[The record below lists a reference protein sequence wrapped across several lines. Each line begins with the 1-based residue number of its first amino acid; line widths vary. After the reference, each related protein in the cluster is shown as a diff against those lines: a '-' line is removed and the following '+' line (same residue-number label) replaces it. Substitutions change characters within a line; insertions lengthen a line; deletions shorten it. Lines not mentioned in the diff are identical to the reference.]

1 VADLAKSS
9 ANRTVLSRV
18 LYIRPPSSEC
28 YAPAPWTP
36 PLFLVFFFI
45 FFCVSMSQWQTLTS
59 LQTQPLYLSLHNGSQ
74 ETLEA
79 DDLISP
85 ELPPQSPVFDFDEF
99 LNESSAS
106 KLSPSHQMSDP
117 ASATTQLAVQRD
129 NGSLGPWPTW
139 DPTTTVFHEEALNAL
154 QPSPSSFPHSASAI
168 NLSSSTMAPATSFT
182 HYPSFSSQQSMSFK
196 LQDAQVA
203 SPQSILSTVYEAR
216 AQFPPS
222 QSAPYQPPS
231 ASFSDY
237 ELGITGSVIG
247 MENNNDLFQLGKM
260 DDQQIQ
266 LNYHEIGRLPYGDS
280 GYAGAHQSMYAPQS
294 IHQSAS
300 ADGRA
305 SQRRVLVP
313 RRDSSVPPY
322 ATDYRSPQ
330 SKAVFVASAPTPSIL
345 SDISSLSPGSPR
357 SVQAVSVPGS
367 SPSITSVSPR
377 YITPTSPTAQFSASP
392 AQFSASPHQFVGAS
406 PAAFVDASPITFVNQ
421 TAQYSTSARS
431 DEPTFS
437 SAPVSASGHKA
448 FNPSKRRRPATSDA
462 EDDSDEKRNEGK
474 SDVYRLSLPHPE
486 RTTSAF
492 RGPIWSRLG
501 KNVGI
506 LGSWTKVADN
516 LI

>member
-1 VADLAKSS
+1 
-9 ANRTVLSRV
+9 
-18 LYIRPPSSEC
+18 
-28 YAPAPWTP
+28 
-36 PLFLVFFFI
+36 
-45 FFCVSMSQWQTLTS
+45 MSQWQTLTP

-99 LNESSAS
+99 LNDSSSS
-106 KLSPSHQMSDP
+106 KVSQSHQMSDT
-117 ASATTQLAVQRD
+117 ASVSTQLAVQRD

-139 DPTTTVFHEEALNAL
+139 DQTTVFHEETLNAL
-154 QPSPSSFPHSASAI
+154 QPSPSSFPQSASAI
-168 NLSSSTMAPATSFT
+168 NLSSSTMAPTSSFT
-182 HYPSFSSQQSMSFK
+182 HYPSFSSQQSIPFK
-196 LQDAQVA
+196 FQDAQVA

-260 DDQQIQ
+260 DDQQMQ

-294 IHQSAS
+294 IHQSVS
-300 ADGRA
+300 AEGRTG
-305 SQRRVLVP
+305 QRRVLVP

-322 ATDYRSPQ
+322 ATDYRSSQ
-330 SKAVFVASAPTPSIL
+330 SKAVFVASAPTPSML

-357 SVQAVSVPGS
+357 SVQGALSIPGS

-377 YITPTSPTAQFSASP
+377 YITPTSPTMAAQFSASP

-406 PAAFVDASPITFVNQ
+406 PAFIDASPITFVNQ
-421 TAQYSTSARS
+421 TAQYSTSIRS
-431 DEPTFS
+431 DEPTLS
-437 SAPVSASGHKA
+437 SAPESAGPKM
-448 FNPSKRRRPATSDA
+448 FNPAKRRRPATSDA
-462 EDDSDEKRNEGK
+462 EEDSDEKRNEGECLV
-474 SDVYRLSLPHPE
+474 SITFYHVPHVPRV
-486 RTTSAF
+486 RTTPALGVLP
-492 RGPIWSRLG
+492 GP
-501 KNVGI
+501 
-506 LGSWTKVADN
+506 D
-516 LI
+516 